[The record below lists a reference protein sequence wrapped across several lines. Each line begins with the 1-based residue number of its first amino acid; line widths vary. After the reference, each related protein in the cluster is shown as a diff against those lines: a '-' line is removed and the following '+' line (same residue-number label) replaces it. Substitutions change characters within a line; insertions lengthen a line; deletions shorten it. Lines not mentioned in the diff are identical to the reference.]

1 MTGDTASDGRFER
14 SIMNTQ
20 LMMDYLSDLCMNNN
34 REWYH
39 ANKNDF
45 KKANAEFEE
54 LLQAL
59 MLEIGKF
66 DSSILHNNPKDLTF
80 KIVRDTRF
88 SHDKSPYNPAFRAH
102 ISSKGKLPVPV
113 GYYLMIKP
121 GDQSFL
127 GGGLFAD
134 MFKDATAMIRDY
146 IVKNGEEWEKII
158 HDPEFEKYF
167 SVQGTALKKV
177 PAGYDKEHPQAEYLK
192 FKSWYLEY
200 PIKDEELSNTEI
212 FLTKATELFHMI
224 KPFNDYLNNAL
235 ADFEMPTR

>member
-1 MTGDTASDGRFER
+1 MLFR
-14 SIMNTQ
+14 SA
-20 LMMDYLSDLCMNNN
+20 LSMNNN

-39 ANKNDF
+39 ANKEDY
-45 KKANAEFEE
+45 KRANAEFEG

-102 ISSKGKLPVPV
+102 ISSMGKLPVPV

-134 MFKDATAMIRDY
+134 MFKDATTMIRDY
-146 IVKNGEEWEKII
+146 IFKNGKEWENII
-158 HDPEFEKYF
+158 HEPEFGKYF
-167 SVQGTALKKV
+167 
-177 PAGYDKEHPQAEYLK
+177 
-192 FKSWYLEY
+192 
-200 PIKDEELSNTEI
+200 TEI
-212 FLTKATELFHMI
+212 GRAHV
-224 KPFNDYLNNAL
+224 
-235 ADFEMPTR
+235 

>member
-1 MTGDTASDGRFER
+1 
-14 SIMNTQ
+14 MNTQ
-20 LMMDYLSDLCMNNN
+20 VIIDYLSSLSMNNN

-39 ANKNDF
+39 ANKDGF
-45 KKANAEFEE
+45 KKANAEFEN
-54 LLQAL
+54 LVQAL
-59 MLEIGKF
+59 ILEIGKF
-66 DSSILHNNPKDLTF
+66 DSSILHNNPRELTF

-134 MFKDATAMIRDY
+134 MFKDATTMVRDY
-146 IVKNGEEWEKII
+146 IAENGEEWEKII
-158 HDPEFEKYF
+158 HDPDFEKYF
-167 SVQGTALKKV
+167 TVQGTALKKV
-177 PAGYDKEHPQAEYLK
+177 PAGYEKEHPQADYLK

-200 PIKDEELSNTEI
+200 PLRDEEVLDTGG
-212 FLTKATELFHMI
+212 FLVKAVELFRIM
-224 KPFNDYLNNAL
+224 KPFNDYLNKAL
-235 ADFEMPTR
+235 ADFKMPVR

>member
-1 MTGDTASDGRFER
+1 
-14 SIMNTQ
+14 MNIQ
-20 LMMDYLSDLCMNNN
+20 LIVDYLSALSMNNN

-39 ANKNDF
+39 ANKEDY
-45 KKANAEFEE
+45 KRANAEFEG

-102 ISSKGKLPVPV
+102 ISSMGKLPVPV

-134 MFKDATAMIRDY
+134 MFKDATTMIRDY
-146 IVKNGEEWEKII
+146 IVKNGKEWENII
-158 HDPEFEKYF
+158 HEPEFGKYF
-167 SVQGTALKKV
+167 TVQGTALKNV
-177 PAGYDKEHPQAEYLK
+177 PAGYEKEHPQGEYLK

-200 PIKDEELSNTEI
+200 PIKDEELADAGA
-212 FLTKATELFHMI
+212 FVVKAAELFRIM
-224 KPFNDYLNNAL
+224 KPFNDYLNKAL
-235 ADFEMPTR
+235 AGFQMPVR